1 MVKETVAEIDQ
12 DARVILFGSRAR
24 GDFRA
29 ESDWDFLILTR
40 EEASWELQDKIRE
53 LLYSKVELESDQ
65 VISSVVE
72 NQEIWQQYR
81 ETEFFNNVNAEG
93 IEIVFSNAV

>member
-40 EEASWELQDKIRE
+40 KEASWELQDEIRE

-72 NQEIWQQYR
+72 NQEIWHQYR